1 MTSTSGISIKAVLAG
16 VAIDIGGTFLAGA
29 LFTVIYTAVLMSQGV
44 SSQDEL
50 RQRMLTDQSFYV
62 ASLVLGTGF
71 LVGGAFA
78 AARIARAREIAHAG
92 LVGAVAMV
100 IGALIVFVDTSMYPS
115 WYIPVSFSMTP
126 PVALLTGYVARRFA
140 KPR

>member
-1 MTSTSGISIKAVLAG
+1 MSGISIKAVAIG
-16 VAIDIGGTFLAGA
+16 VAIDIGGTFLAGV
-29 LFTVIYTAVLMSQGV
+29 LFTIVYTVVLMSQGV
-44 SSQDEL
+44 ATPADLQH
-50 RQRMLTDQSFYV
+50 RMQSDQSFYV
-62 ASLVLGTGF
+62 VSLILGTGF

-100 IGALIVFVDTSMYPS
+100 MGALIVFVDTSVYPS
-115 WYIPVSFSMTP
+115 WYIPVSFGMTP
-126 PVALLTGYVARRFA
+126 PVALLTGYVARQLA